1 MSKISM
7 AAGGTA
13 GIEEKISW
21 LQKLLLYFLYVLAI
35 LMIVFSILAVGNLD
49 EAGFQRCVENKC
61 ASRGQEFCQKPRELQ
76 NCCAGAGGDLSV
88 AEGQYS
94 CRFS

>member
-49 EAGFQRCVENKC
+49 ERI
-61 ASRGQEFCQKPRELQ
+61 RLQ
-76 NCCAGAGGDLSV
+76 GVKMKQVGPDLMI
-88 AEGQYS
+88 EGS
-94 CRFS
+94 LHV